1 MLELK
6 YLNSTTSYEV
16 DFFCVSEN
24 IIEIHGN
31 FPVENLG
38 FTLSRPNQ
46 NDNWDYSDFTTVY
59 RTLDNGAQFSN
70 DESVYTESDV
80 TPEIPNISF
89 ESYDPT
95 PEELESM
102 FYKNKVNKIALSKT
116 LLAEYLENNPLH
128 STAHGGVEGIYSVTG
143 EKQNLM
149 MTNYATYQIE
159 KTVEPNTKLK
169 WNETGKSC
177 IEWTEQEFLQLV
189 LEIKAYVSPLVSYQ
203 QQLEEQIM
211 NCTNQEELD
220 GIIINYNPVNLEN

>member
-80 TPEIPNISF
+80 TPE
-89 ESYDPT
+89 DR
-95 PEELESM
+95 
-102 FYKNKVNKIALSKT
+102 K
-116 LLAEYLENNPLH
+116 
-128 STAHGGVEGIYSVTG
+128 STRLNSSH
-143 EKQNLM
+143 M
-149 MTNYATYQIE
+149 
-159 KTVEPNTKLK
+159 
-169 WNETGKSC
+169 
-177 IEWTEQEFLQLV
+177 
-189 LEIKAYVSPLVSYQ
+189 
-203 QQLEEQIM
+203 
-211 NCTNQEELD
+211 
-220 GIIINYNPVNLEN
+220 